1 MHYSLLHLFF
11 VFMYVGAFTIGGGMV
26 AITLM
31 QQVLVGTILTG
42 EEFFNMVAI
51 SESTP
56 GPIGINIA
64 TYVGF
69 SQYGVLGAIVTTAG
83 EVLPSIVCIIIISH
97 FFMKF
102 HDKPVVLS
110 AFSTLRPA
118 TTGMIMVAA
127 LGVFT
132 VSLMNT
138 DGQSVF
144 QAVRGAVTGGDVAT
158 VGWLLRLRL
167 AMTGVARLFVWR
179 GMIYYVIATVVLFRT
194 KLHPVAVIAA
204 GAVWGA
210 VVL

>member
-11 VFMYVGAFTIGGGMV
+11 VFVYVGAFTIGGGMM

-83 EVLPSIVCIIIISH
+83 EVLPSIICIIIISH

-138 DGQSVF
+138 GGQSVL
-144 QAVRGAVTGGDVAT
+144 QAVRSAVTECDT
-158 VGWLLRLRL
+158 VLQAL
-167 AMTGVARLFVWR
+167 ARLFVWR

-210 VVL
+210 VFL

>member
-11 VFMYVGAFTIGGGMV
+11 IFVYVGAFTIGGGMM

-31 QQVLVGTILTG
+31 QQVLVGTILTS

-69 SQYGVLGAIVTTAG
+69 SQYGVLGALVTTAG
-83 EVLPSIVCIIIISH
+83 EVLPSIICIIIISH

-102 HDKPVVLS
+102 HDKPIVLS

-118 TTGMIMVAA
+118 TTGMILVAA

-132 VSLMNT
+132 VSLMDIGGMNAAQVCRAVIDNAT
-138 DGQSVF
+138 HDGE
-144 QAVRGAVTGGDVAT
+144 AT
-158 VGWLLRLRL
+158 LLSILSSL
-167 AMTGVARLFVWR
+167 AGLFVWR
-179 GMIYYVIATVVLFRT
+179 GMIFYAIAALLLFRT
-194 KLHPVAVIAA
+194 KLHPIAVIAA
-204 GAVWGA
+204 GAVFGA
-210 VVL
+210 LFL